1 MATDEKKLGDAAAI
15 IEAMERLT
23 TADTIELGR
32 DVRVLAVPKGITI
45 QSIKSLL
52 DEYRSEPERR
62 KGTAQLTT
70 LQSFVAHVERHKNE
84 SAVVF
89 ADVANRAAPKM
100 IGVLNYQHAG
110 ADDDVSGSFND
121 HRAVYAFPVSD
132 EWKAWSSPL
141 TGLSQEALATF
152 LEDRIVDVIDPERA
166 LPSTTEFAARAGLT
180 LASPSRVLDLSRGL
194 TVHVGQQV
202 KRAVNLST
210 GESTI
215 AYQETH
221 ADEGGA
227 PLKIPG
233 GFVVEIPVFRG
244 GVLYQ
249 LPMRLRYKVSG
260 GSVTW
265 TLTPSRVDAIWDDA
279 VKGAADVVR
288 EATKLPLFFGTPEV

>member
-1 MATDEKKLGDAAAI
+1 MATDGKPGDAAAI

-23 TADTIELGR
+23 AADTIELGGN
-32 DVRVLAVPKGITI
+32 VRVLAVPRGITI
-45 QSIKSLL
+45 QSIKPLL
-52 DEYRSEPERR
+52 DEYLPKPARR
-62 KGTAQLTT
+62 EGTAHLTT
-70 LQSFVAHVERHKNE
+70 LESFIAHVERHKDE
-84 SAVVF
+84 PTAVFV
-89 ADVANRAAPKM
+89 DVANRTAPKM
-100 IGVLNYQHAG
+100 IAVLNYQDAG
-110 ADDDVSGSFND
+110 PATDADASHND

-132 EWKAWSSPL
+132 EWKAWSSSL

-166 LPSTTEFAARAGLT
+166 LASTTEFAARAGLT
-180 LASPSRVLDLSRGL
+180 FASPSRVLDLSRGL

-233 GFVVEIPVFRG
+233 GFIVEIPVFRG

-279 VKGAADVVR
+279 VKGAADVVQV
-288 EATKLPLFFGTPEV
+288 ATGLSLFYGTPEI